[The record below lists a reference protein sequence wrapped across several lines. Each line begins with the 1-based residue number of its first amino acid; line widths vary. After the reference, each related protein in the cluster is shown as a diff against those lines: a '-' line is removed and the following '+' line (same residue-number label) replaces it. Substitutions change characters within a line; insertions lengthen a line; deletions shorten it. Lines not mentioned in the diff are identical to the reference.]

1 MHPMTDSFSSV
12 YAELNR
18 QVVMVTLKEVY
29 GYS

>member
-12 YAELNR
+12 YAELKR